1 MFFFLIIEFL
11 VNISGPSCHFKD
23 KSILCCCLVPHRCLW
38 LFMTYLWGHLFKS
51 VSLHLP
57 FVLPSD
63 FLPPPLPSS
72 GGPGGDSAWWRERS
86 DLQGV
91 LAVGVRGQSSD
102 VAGCSVRSPQR
113 GPRRLCSGSGRHH
126 AASAFHEVPTE
137 PPPSDLPRLSAEI
150 LHFIFNLTVIP
161 SFPAASSWTNKTQL
175 CSSFVYPGFFA
186 VKLINLDILSFVVN
200 FYICWLQTSS

>member
-1 MFFFLIIEFL
+1 MSLQRQIDSLLLPGSPSLPLAVYDLSVGSPFQISFSSLTLCPPLWFFP
-11 VNISGPSCHFKD
+11 PSPAV
-23 KSILCCCLVPHRCLW
+23 LRWTWRWLCLVKGKIRPSRCPCSGCPWSVFRCCWMLCQVTSTRSPKTLFRLW
-38 LFMTYLWGHLFKS
+38 TSSRGICLPWGTNRN
-51 VSLHLP
+51 
-57 FVLPSD
+57 
-63 FLPPPLPSS
+63 PPPNL
-72 GGPGGDSAWWRERS
+72 
-86 DLQGV
+86 
-91 LAVGVRGQSSD
+91 
-102 VAGCSVRSPQR
+102 
-113 GPRRLCSGSGRHH
+113 
-126 AASAFHEVPTE
+126 